1 MLEFVKNN
9 FDLTNSKIKDNL
21 NTNKIRENIQLI
33 DVQDVFT

>member
-21 NTNKIRENIQLI
+21 NTNKIRENFSSCINKNI
-33 DVQDVFT
+33 